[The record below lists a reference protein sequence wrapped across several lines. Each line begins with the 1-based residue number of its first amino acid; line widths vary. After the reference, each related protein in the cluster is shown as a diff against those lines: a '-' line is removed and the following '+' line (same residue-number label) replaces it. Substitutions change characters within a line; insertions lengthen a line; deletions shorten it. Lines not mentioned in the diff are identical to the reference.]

1 MAGPDRSK
9 AGYLAMAPIAA
20 VLTLGFVLPL
30 ALVFWTSLMPERS
43 FGLSGEVTLANYA
56 TAVTDGYVVPLGWS
70 LGFAAATTAICVLV
84 SWPIAKTLAG
94 RSGVFAVTV
103 TVLIALPIFV
113 SESVRLFGTS
123 LFLMP
128 RGGILAGTLS
138 AWFDLRI
145 GSILYTKTATLVGL
159 VYVYL
164 PFALFPMILGLSQVP
179 RDQVEAARDLGAG
192 SWQVL
197 REVELPNA
205 MPGVLIGGLLVFVL
219 ALGANT
225 EANILGGQS
234 VAVITKSIDQ
244 RFSYAQDWPL
254 GSALTILVAAI
265 TAAVVFPVLARIDLD
280 RLLRR

>member
-1 MAGPDRSK
+1 MASPDRRR
-9 AGYLAMAPIAA
+9 AGYLAMAPVAA
-20 VLTLGFVLPL
+20 LLVVGFALPL
-30 ALVFWTSLMPERS
+30 GLVFWMSLMPERT
-43 FGLSGEVTLANYA
+43 FGLDAGLTLENYA
-56 TAVTDGYVVPLGWS
+56 TAARDGYVVPLAWS
-70 LGFAAATTAICVLV
+70 LAFAAATTAICLLV
-84 SWPIAKTLAG
+84 SWPIAKALAG
-94 RSGVFAVTV
+94 RAGAFGLTM
-103 TVLIALPIFV
+103 TILIALPIFV
-113 SESVRLFGTS
+113 SESVRLFGMS
-123 LFLMP
+123 LLLMP
-128 RGGILAGTLS
+128 RGGILAGTLN
-138 AWFDLRI
+138 ALIGVQI
-145 GSILYTKTATLVGL
+145 GSILYTKTATLLGL

-179 RDQVEAARDLGAG
+179 RDQVDAARDLGAG
-192 SWQVL
+192 GWQVL
-197 REVELPNA
+197 REIELPNA

-219 ALGANT
+219 AFGANT

>member
-1 MAGPDRSK
+1 MAAPDRSR
-9 AGYLAMAPIAA
+9 AGMLAMAPVA
-20 VLTLGFVLPL
+20 VLLLLGFAVPL
-30 ALVFWTSLMPERS
+30 ALVAWMSLMPERT
-43 FGLSGEVTLANYA
+43 FGLDAGVTLANYA
-56 TAVTDGYVVPLGWS
+56 TAAREGYVVPLAWS
-70 LGFAAATTAICVLV
+70 LGFAAATTAICILV

-94 RSGVFAVTV
+94 RAGGFGLVVTILV
-103 TVLIALPIFV
+103 ALPIFI
-113 SESVRLFGTS
+113 SESVRLFGTA

-128 RGGILAGTLS
+128 RGGILAGTLN
-138 AWFDLRI
+138 AAFGVQV
-145 GSILYTKTATLVGL
+145 GSILYTKTATLLGL

-164 PFALFPMILGLSQVP
+164 PFALFPMILGLAQVP
-179 RDQVEAARDLGAG
+179 RDQVEAARDLGASG
-192 SWQVL
+192 WQVL

-219 ALGANT
+219 AFGANT

-280 RLLRR
+280 RLLKR